1 MMIKKSDTQGF
12 TLIEVIVTLALVGI
26 TAALA
31 GVWIVSVASGYVFT
45 KMNTETAQ
53 KAQLAVTRLTKEFN
67 AIKSLDAASNDSTIV
82 YTRSDADSS
91 EKEVTVTFNSGDDE
105 LLIGEQDAQHILA
118 DNLESFTVTYCSN
131 LECETGVSPVAA
143 KIIEFTITFKSAPER
158 PFTRRV
164 TPRNL
169 Q

>member
-1 MMIKKSDTQGF
+1 
-12 TLIEVIVTLALVGI
+12 
-26 TAALA
+26 
-31 GVWIVSVASGYVFT
+31 
-45 KMNTETAQ
+45 MNTETAQ

-67 AIKSLDAASNDSTIV
+67 AIQSIDPDSDVTKIL
-82 YTRSDADSS
+82 YNRSDADSP
-91 EKEVTVTFNSGDDE
+91 ETGADVTVSFEGDEILVGD
-105 LLIGEQDAQHILA
+105 HILT
-118 DNLESFTVTYCSN
+118 DNLETFTVAYCSDI
-131 LECETGVSPVAA
+131 ECETGVSPESA

>member
-1 MMIKKSDTQGF
+1 MMIKKSNKQGF

-31 GVWIVSVASGYVFT
+31 GLWIVSVASGYVFT
-45 KMNTETAQ
+45 KMNSETAQ

-67 AIKSLDAASNDSTIV
+67 AIKSLDAASNESTIV
-82 YTRSDADSS
+82 YTRSDADWP
-91 EKEVTVTFNSGDDE
+91 EKEVTVTFNSEDE
-105 LLIGEQDAQHILA
+105 KLLIGEQDEQHILT
-118 DNLESFTVTYCSN
+118 DNLETFTVAYCSDI
-131 LECETGVSPVAA
+131 ECETGVSPESA